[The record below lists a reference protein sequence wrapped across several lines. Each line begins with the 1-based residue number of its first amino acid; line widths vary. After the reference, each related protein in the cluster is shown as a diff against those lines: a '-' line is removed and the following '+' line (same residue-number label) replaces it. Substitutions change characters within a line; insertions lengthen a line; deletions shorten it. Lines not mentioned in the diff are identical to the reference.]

1 MPLLSEV
8 VFREGGGEDGHL
20 YAGEILGLS
29 LSQTELVVMSAC
41 QTALPPEINQDVVV
55 GDEIQGLG
63 QALFVAGVPTALL
76 TLWNVND
83 ALTGELMVEFYQ
95 ELMSGHATKAE
106 SLAAAQLAL
115 LNGDHGLS
123 YRHPYYWAPFVMY
136 GDWR

>member
-1 MPLLSEV
+1 
-8 VFREGGGEDGHL
+8 
-20 YAGEILGLS
+20 
-29 LSQTELVVMSAC
+29 MSAC

-83 ALTGELMVEFYQ
+83 ASTGELMVEFYQ
-95 ELMSGHATKAE
+95 NLMTGQAKAE

-115 LNGDHGLS
+115 LNGDYGLA

-136 GDWR
+136 GDWSTQRRRQ